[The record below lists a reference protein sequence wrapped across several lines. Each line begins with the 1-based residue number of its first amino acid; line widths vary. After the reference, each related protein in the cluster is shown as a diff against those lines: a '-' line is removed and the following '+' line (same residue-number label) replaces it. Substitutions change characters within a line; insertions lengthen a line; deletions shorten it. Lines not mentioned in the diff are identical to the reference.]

1 VNIEL
6 DLDER
11 DVDLIGT
18 LIAEHH
24 FTSKSAV
31 ARYAIGL
38 LRTEINDNGYAFM
51 KSDDHSD
58 T

>member
-1 VNIEL
+1 MNIEL

-24 FTSKSAV
+24 FKSKSAV
-31 ARYAIGL
+31 AQYAIGL
-38 LRTEINDNGYAFM
+38 LRPRSTTTATP
-51 KSDDHSD
+51 S
-58 T
+58 